1 MKLIA
6 HQINTISQ
14 LKMVSNRYGCEIDI
28 RARGS
33 ELILHHD
40 PFKDGEKLTDFL
52 DAYQHGLLI
61 LNIKEAGIEKDVID
75 AVKQRNIPEYF
86 LLDVEFPF
94 IYRAARSGIRNIAI
108 RFSEDEPI
116 GLADNYAGM
125 VDWVWIDTISR
136 LPIEEENIGVLS
148 TFQTCLV
155 CPERWGR
162 PQDIIPYRQ
171 QLRKMNF
178 TLNAVMTNLKY
189 IDLWEQPI

>member
-1 MKLIA
+1 
-6 HQINTISQ
+6 
-14 LKMVSNRYGCEIDI
+14 MVSNRYGCEIDI

-136 LPIEEENIGVLS
+136 LPI
-148 TFQTCLV
+148 
-155 CPERWGR
+155 RWGR